1 METFSSEVVKGV
13 LPSRH
18 AASEMQTGVS
28 YFLRLTAANSLGFGE
43 YADNIAVSK
52 AAEAPAAP
60 GSLSANVALHTDE
73 VSECRKFLLFVS
85 PTADGHK

>member
-18 AASEMQTGVS
+18 AASDMQTGVP

-43 YADNIAVSK
+43 YGDNIAVAK

-60 GSLSANVALHTDE
+60 GSLSAEVALHTDE
-73 VSECRKFLLFVS
+73 VSECRQLFYYV
-85 PTADGHK
+85 PPAGG